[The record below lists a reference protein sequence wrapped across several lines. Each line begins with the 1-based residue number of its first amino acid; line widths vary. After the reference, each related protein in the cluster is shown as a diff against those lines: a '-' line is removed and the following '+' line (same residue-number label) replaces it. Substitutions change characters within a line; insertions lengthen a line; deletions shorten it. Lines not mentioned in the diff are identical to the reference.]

1 MSTGKIDV
9 MVLVDTKWVWRKWE
23 IISVAIS
30 YAQNVLLPKGIAKR
44 ADEKVKKEKA
54 EQTAKVEKEK
64 SEYITN
70 LKNAIDEL
78 SIEDYVIVAQ
88 ANAAGK
94 LFAKIDNKFIAKE
107 LSTKYKVEILPDF
120 ITCGKIENTWE
131 YEVVFKHEN
140 IKAKIKLNVK
150 SK

>member
-9 MVLVDTKWVWRKWE
+9 MVLVDTKWVGHKWE

-54 EQTAKVEKEK
+54 EQIAKTQKEK
-64 SEYITN
+64 SEYSNN
-70 LKNAIDEL
+70 LKNIIDKL
-78 SIEDYVIVAQ
+78 AMEDYTIIAQ
-88 ANAAGK
+88 ANAIGK
-94 LFAKIDNKFIAKE
+94 LFAKIDNKFVAKE
-107 LSTKYKVEILPDF
+107 RSTKYKVDILPDF
-120 ITCGKIENTWE
+120 ITCSKIENTGE
-131 YEVVFKHEN
+131 YEIVFRYET
-140 IKAKIKLNVK
+140 IKSKIKMIVK

>member
-54 EQTAKVEKEK
+54 EQTAKVQKEK

-131 YEVVFKHEN
+131 YEVAFKHEN
-140 IKAKIKLNVK
+140 MKAKIKLIVK